1 MSMSAIPAVLARS
14 AKTSLPTGDT
24 VAGGMQPLVEFE
36 RCVMIRPPILVL
48 FSILASVGPVL
59 AEAGPVFSDTGFDA
73 EAYGASR
80 GYPVPSTELRP
91 GSLHEFMVGF
101 YSHYDKVVP
110 TRTVSRPATA
120 VALKR
125 APEEV
130 VPVYHYDGR
139 QKTIGDYLES
149 QPVTGL
155 LIARGDTILLEHYRY
170 ARTDKD
176 RFLSNS
182 MAKTITA
189 MLVGI
194 AVSEGA
200 IRSIDDTAATY
211 VPELAGT
218 EYGATPLRA
227 LLQMSSGVAF
237 SERYREGDDVFQLH
251 LALLGWNAPGAVAA
265 LRQFNKRDAPPNS
278 RFAYAS
284 SETELLGLVVSRA
297 VKMPLADYLSARVW
311 QKLGAEADAAWAVD
325 PTGQEVAYCC
335 FIATLRDWARLGLM
349 LANDGAWNGQQI
361 ISRQWLLD
369 ATTVPADS
377 YLRNALT
384 RSWGY
389 GYQTWLLPGE
399 RRMFLLLGIHGQNIF
414 VDPQSK
420 LIMVHTAVRP
430 RPFGDPK
437 AAELVALWYAVVAQF
452 GDR

>member
-1 MSMSAIPAVLARS
+1 MVRLPLLA
-14 AKTSLPTGDT
+14 
-24 VAGGMQPLVEFE
+24 LV
-36 RCVMIRPPILVL
+36 C
-48 FSILASVGPVL
+48 ILAPGGPIL
-59 AEAGPVFSDTGFDA
+59 AEAGPVFSSTGFDA
-73 EAYGASR
+73 ETYGASE
-80 GYPVPSTELRP
+80 GYPVPSLELRP
-91 GSLHEFMVGF
+91 GTQQEFMVGF

-110 TRTVSRPATA
+110 MRTVSKSTTA
-120 VALKR
+120 AELKR
-125 APEEV
+125 APNEI

-139 QKTIGDYLES
+139 QKTIGDYLET

-155 LIARGDTILLEHYRY
+155 LIARGDTILFEHYRY

-176 RFLSNS
+176 RLLSNS

-227 LLQMSSGVAF
+227 LLHMSSGVAF
-237 SERYREGDDVFQLH
+237 KEQSYQPDNDIFQLH
-251 LALLGWNAPGAVAA
+251 LALLGYNATGAIAA
-265 LRQFNKRDAPPNS
+265 LRQFNRRDAPPNS

-297 VKMPLADYLSARVW
+297 VKMPLADYLSSRIW
-311 QKLGAEADAAWAVD
+311 QRLGAEADAAWAVD

-361 ISRQWLLD
+361 VPRQWLLD
-369 ATTVPADS
+369 ATTVPATS
-377 YLRNALT
+377 YLRSTIAP
-384 RSWGY
+384 SWGY

-430 RPFGDPK
+430 RPVGDPK
-437 AAELVALWYAVVAQF
+437 AAEVVALWYAVVAQF